1 MTSRTMIAACRYIN
15 EMKGD
20 NMLKDLYKGIPVAVG
35 RRKTNSLRTAQKLI
49 KEEEATAIDTRFSEK
64 KDISIR
70 QF

>member
-1 MTSRTMIAACRYIN
+1 
-15 EMKGD
+15 
-20 NMLKDLYKGIPVAVG
+20 MLKDLYKGIPVAVG